1 METRAAV
8 PAATSGRV
16 TARALIGRHRKTRGT
31 LSGGANPLYGAP
43 LIHGSWRERHVRL
56 TELITGKRGPGE
68 INEGREGLMDGKN
81 IRGTVVHRHRAPGDV
96 PGARCAPGD
105 AQRVTAGPHH
115 GRANG
120 QRGASRKGRSSMPN
134 AILDPTG
141 TATSSAAK
149 PAAPRAPRLA
159 SLRGKRVGL
168 LINTKVNARPFLEEV
183 GRLLQERYDVTLT
196 ERTKVNFA
204 VPEPEEVIKDLV
216 AENDVVITGVGDC
229 GSCSAA
235 AAADGVVLEAAGL
248 PVAAIITESFVPTAN
263 AMAAL
268 RGAPGYKYATTAH
281 PVAVLTEEKVR
292 ERAAQ
297 VLDDVVALL
306 VQDAGKAEA

>member
-1 METRAAV
+1 
-8 PAATSGRV
+8 
-16 TARALIGRHRKTRGT
+16 
-31 LSGGANPLYGAP
+31 
-43 LIHGSWRERHVRL
+43 
-56 TELITGKRGPGE
+56 
-68 INEGREGLMDGKN
+68 
-81 IRGTVVHRHRAPGDV
+81 
-96 PGARCAPGD
+96 
-105 AQRVTAGPHH
+105 
-115 GRANG
+115 
-120 QRGASRKGRSSMPN
+120 MPN

-141 TATSSAAK
+141 TVTSSAAK
-149 PAAPRAPRLA
+149 PAAPRAPRPA

-281 PVAVLTEEKVR
+281 PVAVLTQDKVK